1 VSVWIEATFIFLV
14 LTNLRLLGLS
24 RLGACIRTVALQGV
38 ILGLLALPLN
48 QEDFQSALI
57 VSLGSIAV
65 KGVVFPWLLF
75 RAVREAN
82 VRREIEPYIGYIP
95 SILLGVVLLG
105 VSLWLGSRLPL
116 QALAVPPLVVPIAL
130 FTMLVG
136 LFLIV
141 SRKQAL
147 TQVLGYLVL
156 ENGIYALGVA
166 LVRKEPMLVEL
177 GVLLDVL
184 VAVFVMGITIFQI
197 NRTFDDID
205 TGKLSAL
212 KD

>member
-1 VSVWIEATFIFLV
+1 MNVWIETTFIFLV

-95 SILLGVVLLG
+95 SILSGVVLLG

-116 QALAVPPLVVPIAL
+116 PDQEVPPLVVPIAL

-166 LVRKEPMLVEL
+166 LVLKEPMLVEL

>member
-1 VSVWIEATFIFLV
+1 VNVWIETTFIFLV

-57 VSLGSIAV
+57 VSLGSIVV

-105 VSLWLGSRLPL
+105 ISLWLGSRLPL
-116 QALAVPPLVVPIAL
+116 PDRAVPPLVVPIAL

-166 LVRKEPMLVEL
+166 LVLKEPMLVEL

-205 TGKLSAL
+205 TGKLSSL